1 MSLTKPRQKIV
12 LGKTVAL
19 EIVPPII
26 ERGGALMVEEALK
39 VRALLLQTGLAVRV
53 NTILVPQLVPEDDGR
68 PIALQPRLD
77 PLEVRHAFSGCLR
90 ASFILS
96 QVTVHSPASVLTERV
111 GLLQSSGVERI
122 IFVGA
127 PRQGGRGL
135 AGPSPEAALAAFRD
149 TVPSM
154 GVILIPTRI
163 GEKERFLRKLEAGAG
178 FAVTQLLF
186 SSHIVHF
193 LREMA
198 AYPFRPEI
206 LLSFGYVPRAE
217 IEKGLLRWL
226 IRDDKSPFV
235 DQENDRVLKLAGLPV
250 EQRRAALVAMYKGVV
265 QEAAGLGFPLGVHFE
280 CPYGV
285 SLQALETF
293 ASMLEAWAP

>member
-1 MSLTKPRQKIV
+1 MTKTIAS
-12 LGKTVAL
+12 GKMVAL
-19 EIVPPII
+19 EIVPPAV
-26 ERGGALMVEEALK
+26 ERGGSLMVEEAYK
-39 VRALLLQTGLAVRV
+39 VRSLLQQTGLAAKV

-77 PLEVRHAFSGCLR
+77 PLEVRQAFSGCLR
-90 ASFILS
+90 TSFILS
-96 QVTVHSPASVLTERV
+96 QVTAHSPPAVLHERV

-127 PRQGGRGL
+127 PRQGGPGL
-135 AGPSPEAALAAFRD
+135 AGLSPEAALVAFRGIA
-149 TVPSM
+149 PSM

-186 SSHIVHF
+186 SNHIVYF

-198 AYPFRPEI
+198 AFPFRPEI
-206 LLSFGYVPRAE
+206 LLSFGYVPKVEVER
-217 IEKGLLRWL
+217 GLLRWL

-235 DQENDRVLKLAGLPV
+235 EQESDRIMKLAGLPV
-250 EQRRAALVAMYKGVV
+250 EQRRAALVASYKAVV

-285 SLQALETF
+285 SSQALETF
-293 ASMLEAWAP
+293 ASMLDAWSP